1 MAQYV
6 FPAIFE
12 PDYELGG
19 YCVYFPDF
27 DDCPTDGVATQG
39 DDFKHAMEMAE
50 DALCLTLYS
59 MEQRGVEIP
68 QASKTSDIKTDP
80 GNIVNLVACD
90 TEFYVKFFSNKTAKV
105 NVAIPVWLKEQGE
118 KNHVDFSQILQ
129 EGIKEYLRLP
139 QNR

>member
-19 YCVYFPDF
+19 YFVYFPDLENVF
-27 DDCPTDGVATQG
+27 TQG
-39 DDFKHAMEMAE
+39 DDLKHAMEMAE
-50 DALCLTLYS
+50 DVLCLMLYGR
-59 MEQRGVEIP
+59 ERDGHEIP
-68 QASKTSDIKTDP
+68 RASKTSDIKTDP